1 MRPATKHWL
10 LLIFLVLSLT
20 ALAAF
25 IFWQIGKA
33 RREGPTAKPSA
44 SHPAL
49 ASHGRSA

>member
-10 LLIFLVLSLT
+10 LLAFLVLSLA

-33 RREGPTAKPSA
+33 RRAGPTARPGA
-44 SHPAL
+44 SYPAL